1 MKKTAIIALTAL
13 LLLAC
18 NKKLSDVE
26 QDYYTIIHEIVP
38 MQEAFIDNSSK
49 PLYDIKNALEN
60 GTAFNINQAVND
72 IDKIQQETK
81 KKITEKADKIKSEL
95 GKKYIDINIAYID
108 NISSFSINM
117 LNDFKNEK
125 NKSLDNFIKLLGQS
139 VAATQ
144 EKISKIMQEEENI
157 LTELQNKVE
166 KK

>member
-1 MKKTAIIALTAL
+1 MKKTAVIILTAL
-13 LLLAC
+13 TLFAC
-18 NKKLSDVE
+18 NKKLSDLE

-38 MQEAFIDNSSK
+38 LQEKFIDNSSK

-60 GTAFNINQAVND
+60 STAFNINQAVNN
-72 IDKIQQETK
+72 IEKVQQETK
-81 KKITEKADKIKSEL
+81 QKITEKADKIKSEL
-95 GKKYIDINIAYID
+95 GKKYIDINISYID
-108 NISSFSINM
+108 NISSFSIDM
-117 LNDFKNEK
+117 LNNFKNEK